1 MSQFRTVTKADAPS
15 KRTRVRRL
23 PERGAYDREAV
34 HAVLDAALVCHL
46 GFVVDGQPYVIPT
59 IHGRQDDTVYLH
71 GSPASRMLRGI
82 KRGLDVC
89 LTATVVDGLVLARSA
104 FHHSMNYRSV
114 VVLGRAT
121 EVADLDAKAE
131 ALRVVSEHVLPGRWD
146 EVRKPNLTELKGTTV
161 LALPIEEASVKARSG
176 PPGDEPEDYELPIW
190 AGVLP
195 LRVEPEPPV
204 ADPLLSPGIDVP
216 SSVRMRSNGRHRRA

>member
-1 MSQFRTVTKADAPS
+1 MSQFRTVTNSALVTE
-15 KRTRVRRL
+15 RTTVRRL
-23 PERGAYDREAV
+23 PERAAYDRDTV

-46 GFVVDGQPYVIPT
+46 GFVVDGQPFVIPT
-59 IHGRQDDTVYLH
+59 VHGRQDDVVYVH
-71 GSPASRMLRGI
+71 GSPASRMLRGL

-114 VVLGRAT
+114 VLLGQAT
-121 EVADLDAKAE
+121 EVSDLEAKCE

-146 EVRKPNLTELKGTTV
+146 EVRQPNLTELKGTTV

-195 LRVEPEPPV
+195 LTVQPGPPV
-204 ADPLLSPGIDVP
+204 ADPLLGPGIDVSP
-216 SSVRMRSNGRHRRA
+216 SVRRRLAC

>member
-1 MSQFRTVTKADAPS
+1 MSQVRTVTNFALVTE
-15 KRTRVRRL
+15 RTTVRRL
-23 PERGAYDREAV
+23 AERAAYDRDTV

-46 GFVVDGQPYVIPT
+46 GFVVDGQPFVIPT
-59 IHGRQDDTVYLH
+59 IHGRRDDVVYVH
-71 GSPASRMLRGI
+71 GSPASRMLRGL

-114 VVLGRAT
+114 VVLGQAT
-121 EVADLDAKAE
+121 EVSDLEAKRE

-146 EVRKPNLTELKGTTV
+146 EVRQPNLTELKGTTV

-195 LRVEPEPPV
+195 LTVEPGPPV
-204 ADPLLSPGIDVP
+204 ADPLLGPGIDVSP
-216 SSVRMRSNGRHRRA
+216 SVRTRLAV